1 MAKTDKPERTLYFV
15 EEDAKSGSYFR
26 ESEPALM
33 SRSRIVEMVRTG
45 EIENPISIIE
55 VTIGEPAREVLEDII
70 REVCDRLVDNG
81 PDLNG
86 NIVPDYLID
95 LIEDVIGVKTVDRI
109 EASAW

>member
-15 EEDAKSGSYFR
+15 EEDSKTGSYFR

-33 SRSRIVEMVRTG
+33 TRQQVVEWIRTG

-55 VTIGEPAREVLEDII
+55 VTIGEPAREVLEDIV
-70 REVCDRLVDNG
+70 REVCDYLADDTPVNGQLVPN
-81 PDLNG
+81 
-86 NIVPDYLID
+86 YLVD

-109 EASAW
+109 EAGAW